1 MMLPDALSNG
11 TWSSP
16 TAAPATAAGGGG
28 GGGGGGAHFDDNNNL
43 IINDNVGDEAADAGG
58 INKKRTRRL
67 DDDDDGDNNPAAAAA
82 SEDDDDSMTEDTILE
97 DDDDDDNDNDNGD
110 EESNPP
116 SSAEE
121 DVAAAKK
128 PRLQPPPPSSF
139 TLPSATTTAEGATD
153 GWGIPFG
160 RDTWIRD
167 ATFLQQFAKE
177 CERNKTSWANF
188 NYTGPSIRQIC
199 PGLNELCP
207 CASPICASC
216 ARNQQ
221 GKLRKESSGSTA
233 GGGKMFCFVR
243 VLIDPEHIEPIH
255 TRNKALS
262 AFHHGLHVRQLAKT
276 FLDTY
281 QRKRSKYSWGETI
294 LESSGILERIRLV
307 MEKGD
312 ASQLVAKTQQLH
324 QFTLTG
330 GGGLAG
336 TSTEMFQA
344 ANMSNAQLLDEL
356 ASACK
361 VHKEEWAAMRHYSKA
376 LRTRFPRLPQ
386 VYFPCCDD
394 KCTSC
399 RGRAKMFCT
408 IRFLADPGH
417 IRPVERLK
425 KVLQSFSYGTEIRQV
440 ATFFLERL
448 EEKRAS
454 LKWGTTDLDRLGV
467 TQAIREVSQTGDLS
481 DLARQHGV
489 SFASGPPGGGAS
501 TSEQLQLFHA
511 NAVAALHPPPP
522 PPPPLDISLRRA
534 DGRRYGVVAAELG
547 AAAAGIS
554 PGVAA
559 AELGAAAA
567 EDRLARIE
575 RTLVALAT
583 HLGVPHHMLQ
593 QQHLG

>member
-1 MMLPDALSNG
+1 
-11 TWSSP
+11 
-16 TAAPATAAGGGG
+16 
-28 GGGGGGAHFDDNNNL
+28 
-43 IINDNVGDEAADAGG
+43 
-58 INKKRTRRL
+58 
-67 DDDDDGDNNPAAAAA
+67 
-82 SEDDDDSMTEDTILE
+82 
-97 DDDDDDNDNDNGD
+97 
-110 EESNPP
+110 
-116 SSAEE
+116 
-121 DVAAAKK
+121 
-128 PRLQPPPPSSF
+128 
-139 TLPSATTTAEGATD
+139 
-153 GWGIPFG
+153 
-160 RDTWIRD
+160 
-167 ATFLQQFAKE
+167 
-177 CERNKTSWANF
+177 
-188 NYTGPSIRQIC
+188 
-199 PGLNELCP
+199 
-207 CASPICASC
+207 
-216 ARNQQ
+216 
-221 GKLRKESSGSTA
+221 
-233 GGGKMFCFVR
+233 
-243 VLIDPEHIEPIH
+243 
-255 TRNKALS
+255 
-262 AFHHGLHVRQLAKT
+262 
-276 FLDTY
+276 
-281 QRKRSKYSWGETI
+281 
-294 LESSGILERIRLV
+294 
-307 MEKGD
+307 
-312 ASQLVAKTQQLH
+312 
-324 QFTLTG
+324 
-330 GGGLAG
+330 
-336 TSTEMFQA
+336 
-344 ANMSNAQLLDEL
+344 
-356 ASACK
+356 
-361 VHKEEWAAMRHYSKA
+361 
-376 LRTRFPRLPQ
+376 
-386 VYFPCCDD
+386 
-394 KCTSC
+394 
-399 RGRAKMFCT
+399 MFCT